1 MIAFAGPRPG
11 DYWTTIWLTAIGG
24 GEVRDLVGDRF
35 PDPGVRSLSI
45 PGWLSTHEPIVAF
58 PESGSVSY
66 SILDIG
72 TGQYTP
78 ACGFTVDGRTR
89 WVDGHRRAFLGGH
102 LGALPAIE
110 IESSSTGLEIRCVQV
125 FPGCKGN
132 AHWYSYEDGPTE
144 EAPVLVARHPCI
156 GMTPDALLG
165 DPLFVMRGLDEAP
178 ERLPFGSAPAS
189 WSPDGR
195 YLVVRTPADELV
207 QVTVDGLESRRL
219 GKRPTRGG
227 AYYVGWSPDSR
238 WLTIHDF
245 RTLYVIDT
253 GGEFQA
259 DP

>member
-1 MIAFAGPRPG
+1 M
-11 DYWTTIWLTAIGG
+11 
-24 GEVRDLVGDRF
+24 
-35 PDPGVRSLSI
+35 S
-45 PGWLSTHEPIVAF
+45 
-58 PESGSVSY
+58 
-66 SILDIG
+66 
-72 TGQYTP
+72 
-78 ACGFTVDGRTR
+78 FTVDGRTR

-125 FPGCKGN
+125 FPGCKGT

-144 EAPVLVARHPCI
+144 EAPILVARHPCI

-189 WSPDGR
+189 WSPDGRAIAMITAGDSSNGPDRDGSELEVWLAIGELASQSIQGSLPLGTMPETTSFAYWSVEALRPLWSPDGR